1 MIKKRWQTL
10 FVGRLFKVRTILM
23 ITMLAV
29 VILPLGSLYFLRFY
43 ENELVRNTES
53 ELIAQAAVISALY
66 RTLIGKQNKDIL
78 APAYTPIPPSLDLSI
93 TPILPRRPHA
103 KSTELFADDDAQ
115 SAGELMQEILLSA
128 QRFTLA
134 GMRVL
139 DQQGVVVAGKNEV
152 GMSLAHVPEV
162 QKALK
167 GYYVPVIRERVSDE
181 PRPALTSISRGA
193 GIRVFVAFPIIDRG
207 EVYGVV
213 YMSRTPKDVVK
224 HMYDN
229 KWKLIVLI
237 AVLLV
242 VTRLLVVFLSTRI
255 SRPIRHLIGETQ
267 KVARGEADTVEVL
280 KHPGTYEL
288 AQLSES
294 FTDMSK
300 KVNERSNYIRE
311 FASHVSHE
319 FKTPLTSLQGTAEI
333 LLEHF
338 DDVPEEKRKQF
349 LNNLLEDSQ
358 RLQKLVERL
367 LELAKADSMQPTQE
381 NVYLLET
388 LQKLENRYQER
399 GLQLAFKNISANLQ
413 LPMSEDALETVLIN
427 LFENSLQHGANRVE
441 ISGSAGLDGIIIKIH
456 DNGNGISA
464 ANRERIFTPFFTT
477 RRGSGGTGLGLG
489 IISSLLKNW
498 QASIEL
504 GESRKGAL
512 FIIRF

>member
-1 MIKKRWQTL
+1 MIKKLWQKL
-10 FVGRLFKVRTILM
+10 FAGRLFKVRTILM
-23 ITMLAV
+23 ITMMV
-29 VILPLGSLYFLRFY
+29 VVALPLGSLYFLRLY

-66 RTLIGKQNKDIL
+66 RTLIGQQHKTVLEPD
-78 APAYTPIPPSLDLSI
+78 YTPIKPTLDLAV

-103 KSTELFADDDAQ
+103 RETTLYANDNAQ
-115 SAGELMQEILLSA
+115 SAGELMQGILLSA

-139 DQQGVVVAGKNEV
+139 DQQGIVVAGKNEV
-152 GMSLAHVPEV
+152 GQSLAHIPEV
-162 QKALK
+162 QRALQ
-167 GYYVPVIRERVSDE
+167 GSYISVIRDRVSDS
-181 PRPALTSISRGA
+181 PRPSLTSISRGSK
-193 GIRVFVAFPIIDRG
+193 IRVFVAFPIIDRG
-207 EVYGVV
+207 EVFGVV
-213 YMSRTPKDVVK
+213 YMSRTPKDIIK

-229 KWKLIVLI
+229 KWKLIILL
-237 AVLLV
+237 AVLLG
-242 VTRLLVVFLSTRI
+242 VTRLLVAFLSTRI

-267 KVARGEADTVEVL
+267 KVARGEADTVEML
-280 KHPGTYEL
+280 QNPGTYEL
-288 AQLSES
+288 AQLSAS
-294 FTDMSK
+294 FSNMSK
-300 KVNERSNYIRE
+300 KVNERSNYIRD

-381 NVYLLET
+381 QIRLYTVLE
-388 LQKLENRYQER
+388 KLKNRYQER
-399 GLQLAFKNISANLQ
+399 GLNLVYENVASGLQ
-413 LPMSEDALETVLIN
+413 LPLSEDAMETVLIN
-427 LFENSLQHGANRVE
+427 LFENSLQHGADSVE
-441 ISGSAGLDGIIIKIH
+441 ITGSSGLDGIIIKVH
-456 DNGNGISA
+456 DNGKGISA

-504 GESRKGAL
+504 GESRQGAL
-512 FIIRF
+512 FIIKF